1 MGKHLSTPAQRLD
14 WAIRRAGFRSVAEF
28 ARSIS
33 AHDVTVRS
41 HANGNRQFDMRW
53 ARRYGAALGVNP
65 LWLLYGF
72 GAPDA
77 EETTTTSPET
87 VPLVGH
93 VGAGAEIFPP
103 DEDQELD
110 RVPAPWREARELAAV
125 IVRGGSMEPEFWDGD
140 LIFYEPPN
148 GMSDPEELVG
158 RTVVCRT
165 EDGRTFVKRLL
176 RGSKPGLWTLESH
189 AAPPMKDVRLVWV
202 APIRYIKR
210 AGP

>member
-1 MGKHLSTPAQRLD
+1 MKLHEWLRKKLAEKRIN
-14 WAIRRAGFRSVAEF
+14 IRQAAK
-28 ARSIS
+28 
-33 AHDVTVRS
+33 
-41 HANGNRQFDMRW
+41 
-53 ARRYGAALGVNP
+53 ALGIHHSNLVR
-65 LWLLYGF
+65 LLKGERQIKAHELRRIAELV
-72 GAPDA
+72 GEPIPD
-77 EETTTTSPET
+77 EIVPTSPET

-125 IVRGGSMEPEFWDGD
+125 VVRGGSMEPEFWDGD

-148 GMSDPEELVG
+148 GMSDPEEMVG